1 MLNSFYFPTKPTPP
15 ERPFPPHFQSTF
27 PISLRWMCDWMS
39 WTEKNYIKLC
49 AMKALSTWSGVESW
63 DGKTLCCRHGESR
76 DRTQTY
82 NENKFFSFLKQK
94 KLINIK
100 TNCSFV
106 FTQCCSS
113 SSSAPAIS
121 LDSTRLFFI
130 YFTVIALKK
139 YHRTE
144 PKAQKRS
151 ELRKLYKIQF
161 SRTLEKEKNISEN
174 SMRPCHDCLQSM

>member
-15 ERPFPPHFQSTF
+15 ERLFPPHFQSTF

-76 DRTQTY
+76 DRTRTY

-100 TNCSFV
+100 TNCSFFSHNV
-106 FTQCCSS
+106 AVRPRLRLQYLSTR
-113 SSSAPAIS
+113 
-121 LDSTRLFFI
+121 LDSTLFHIFHSDCI
-130 YFTVIALKK
+130 KKIPPNWTQSTEEEWIA
-139 YHRTE
+139 
-144 PKAQKRS
+144 
-151 ELRKLYKIQF
+151 KI
-161 SRTLEKEKNISEN
+161 I
-174 SMRPCHDCLQSM
+174 